1 MTARERSTNLWRSP
15 LRLCLSAALCACGGP
30 SPAVAPATH
39 DTAVEASSSP
49 HASDASVQA
58 SSAPSQAA
66 RSASSGVR
74 ASAAAPSAA
83 PPPTAAPSAASP
95 TPAASA
101 SSQAGAS
108 AASSNAASAGTAGTA
123 GTISGS
129 SGASASQSATAPD
142 ALTPEELMHEC
153 GVAPAGLAPRIQT
166 IKSSKTPD
174 VELSMAIQG
183 DPGHPPVV
191 LVHGFPDFWCG
202 WAPVIPELAQR
213 YFVVAPDMRG
223 YNRSSKPGNPDD
235 PQDLAAYLLPE
246 LERDLADIVHFAALQ
261 TQQKVSV
268 VAHDWGAIVAWP
280 FAHDYPEDL
289 SRLMAVSVSHP
300 ACLSQF
306 LANGDPALAT
316 AQAQQAQALT
326 YISELV
332 MNDSP
337 AQFSADNY
345 KKLFDSLDQKHLHKP
360 NAFPEVEREAYRRM
374 WDADNQASFKSQI
387 KYYRAN
393 FGGGGQAQTSDLMT
407 PVPTAF
413 VAPVYD
419 GAILYPHSMD
429 YLREHVAKE
438 QPVLLRPIE
447 TGHFP
452 QREEP
457 ARLARMIQQF
467 VDVDW
472 QTP

>member
-1 MTARERSTNLWRSP
+1 M
-15 LRLCLSAALCACGGP
+15 
-30 SPAVAPATH
+30 
-39 DTAVEASSSP
+39 
-49 HASDASVQA
+49 Q
-58 SSAPSQAA
+58 
-66 RSASSGVR
+66 
-74 ASAAAPSAA
+74 
-83 PPPTAAPSAASP
+83 
-95 TPAASA
+95 
-101 SSQAGAS
+101 
-108 AASSNAASAGTAGTA
+108 
-123 GTISGS
+123 
-129 SGASASQSATAPD
+129 
-142 ALTPEELMHEC
+142 EC
-153 GVAPAGLAPRIQT
+153 GVAPAGLAPHFQT
-166 IKSSKTPD
+166 IQSSKTPD
-174 VELSMAIQG
+174 VQLSMAIQG
-183 DPGHPPVV
+183 DPKSPPVV

-202 WAPVIPELAQR
+202 WAPVMAELAQK

-235 PQDLAAYLLPE
+235 PQDLAPYALPE
-246 LERDLADIVHFAALQ
+246 LERDLADIVHFAAMQ

-280 FAHDYPEDL
+280 FAHDYPDDL

-300 ACLSQF
+300 QCLSQF
-306 LANGDPALAT
+306 LASGDPALIT
-316 AQAQQAQALT
+316 AQTKQTQALG
-326 YISELV
+326 YITELV

-337 AQFSADNY
+337 AQFSANGY
-345 KKLFDSLDQKHLHKP
+345 KKLFDSLHKP
-360 NAFPEVEREAYRRM
+360 NAFPEVEREAYKRM

-393 FGGGGQAQTSDLMT
+393 FGGGAQAQTSDLLT

-413 VAPVYD
+413 VAPVFD

-429 YLREHVAKE
+429 FLREHVAE
-438 QPVLLRPIE
+438 DQPVLLRPIA

-457 ARLARMIQQF
+457 VRLANMIRQF

>member
-1 MTARERSTNLWRSP
+1 MGAGMGE
-15 LRLCLSAALCACGGP
+15 
-30 SPAVAPATH
+30 VA
-39 DTAVEASSSP
+39 
-49 HASDASVQA
+49 
-58 SSAPSQAA
+58 
-66 RSASSGVR
+66 
-74 ASAAAPSAA
+74 
-83 PPPTAAPSAASP
+83 AASP
-95 TPAASA
+95 TVAV
-101 SSQAGAS
+101 
-108 AASSNAASAGTAGTA
+108 
-123 GTISGS
+123 
-129 SGASASQSATAPD
+129 
-142 ALTPEELMHEC
+142 LTPEELMQEC
-153 GVAPAGLAPRIQT
+153 GVAPTGLAPHIATIQ
-166 IKSSKTPD
+166 SSKTPE
-174 VELSMAIQG
+174 VQLSMAIQG
-183 DPGHPPVV
+183 DPSRPPVV

-202 WAPVIPELAQR
+202 WAEVIPELAGE
-213 YFVVAPDMRG
+213 YYVVALDMRG

-235 PQDLAAYLLPE
+235 PQDLAAYMLPE
-246 LERDLADIVHFAALQ
+246 LERDLADVVHYAATQ

-289 SRLMAVSVSHP
+289 ARLLAISVSHP
-300 ACLSQF
+300 RTLSRF
-306 LANGDPALAT
+306 LASGDPALAS

-337 AQFSADNY
+337 AQFGADGY

-360 NAFPEVEREAYRRM
+360 NAFPEVEREAYKRM

-393 FGGGGQAQTSDLMT
+393 FGAGGGQNQSSDLIT

-413 VAPVYD
+413 IAPVYD

-429 YLREHVAKE
+429 YLREYVAQD

-452 QREEP
+452 QFEEP
-457 ARLARMIQQF
+457 ARLASMIRQF

>member
-1 MTARERSTNLWRSP
+1 MTDFALSSSAWRGLQLCVCAALSACGDAGSAAVPSLQDAAIEASPNQASAQGGDAAASMARE
-15 LRLCLSAALCACGGP
+15 
-30 SPAVAPATH
+30 
-39 DTAVEASSSP
+39 
-49 HASDASVQA
+49 
-58 SSAPSQAA
+58 PSQAA
-66 RSASSGVR
+66 SSNTPAGAARSNTMPT
-74 ASAAAPSAA
+74 PSAA
-83 PPPTAAPSAASP
+83 VPAAAAS
-95 TPAASA
+95 SA
-101 SSQAGAS
+101 SQAGADARDGG
-108 AASSNAASAGTAGTA
+108 AATTNGSAGM
-123 GTISGS
+123 GS
-129 SGASASQSATAPD
+129 SAPAPD
-142 ALTPEELMHEC
+142 ALTPEALMQEC
-153 GVAPAGLAPRIQT
+153 GVAPAGLAPHFQVIE
-166 IKSSKTPD
+166 SSTTPD
-174 VELSMAIQG
+174 VKLSMAIQG
-183 DPGHPPVV
+183 DPSRPPVV
-191 LVHGFPDFWCG
+191 LVHGFPDYWCG
-202 WAPVIPELAQR
+202 WAPVIPLLAQH

-223 YNRSSKPGNPDD
+223 YNRSSKPGDPDD
-235 PQDLAAYLLPE
+235 PQDLAAYKLSE
-246 LERDLADIVHFAALQ
+246 LERDLADIVHYAAMQ

-280 FAHDYPEDL
+280 FAYNYPEDL
-289 SRLMAVSVSHP
+289 SRLMAISVSHP

-306 LANGDPALAT
+306 LASGDPALAT

-337 AQFSADNY
+337 AQFSADGY

-360 NAFPEVEREAYRRM
+360 NAFPDVEREAYKRM

-393 FGGGGQAQTSDLMT
+393 FGAGGGQAQTSDLLT

-438 QPVLLRPIE
+438 QPVILRPIE

-457 ARLARMIQQF
+457 ARLASMIRQF

>member
-1 MTARERSTNLWRSP
+1 MN
-15 LRLCLSAALCACGGP
+15 
-30 SPAVAPATH
+30 APA
-39 DTAVEASSSP
+39 
-49 HASDASVQA
+49 
-58 SSAPSQAA
+58 
-66 RSASSGVR
+66 
-74 ASAAAPSAA
+74 
-83 PPPTAAPSAASP
+83 
-95 TPAASA
+95 
-101 SSQAGAS
+101 AG
-108 AASSNAASAGTAGTA
+108 G
-123 GTISGS
+123 
-129 SGASASQSATAPD
+129 
-142 ALTPEELMHEC
+142 LTPEALMQEC
-153 GVAPAGLAPRIQT
+153 GVAPAGLAPHFQVIE
-166 IKSSKTPD
+166 SSKTPD
-174 VELSMAIQG
+174 VKLSLAIQG
-183 DPGHPPVV
+183 DPSHPPVV
-191 LVHGFPDFWCG
+191 LVHGFPDYWCG
-202 WAPVIPELAQR
+202 WAPVIPLLAQD

-223 YNRSSKPGNPDD
+223 YNRSSKPGDPDD
-235 PQDLAAYLLPE
+235 PQDLAAYKLPE
-246 LERDLADIVHFAALQ
+246 LERDLADVVHYAAMQ

-280 FAHDYPEDL
+280 FAYDYPEDL
-289 SRLMAVSVSHP
+289 SRLMAISVSHP
-300 ACLSQF
+300 TCLSQF
-306 LANGDPALAT
+306 LASGDPALAT

-332 MNDSP
+332 MGDSP
-337 AQFSADNY
+337 AQFSADGY

-360 NAFPEVEREAYRRM
+360 NAFPEVEREAYKRM

-393 FGGGGQAQTSDLMT
+393 FGAGGGQAQTSDLLT

-429 YLREHVAKE
+429 YLREHVAAD

-457 ARLARMIQQF
+457 ARLASMIRQF